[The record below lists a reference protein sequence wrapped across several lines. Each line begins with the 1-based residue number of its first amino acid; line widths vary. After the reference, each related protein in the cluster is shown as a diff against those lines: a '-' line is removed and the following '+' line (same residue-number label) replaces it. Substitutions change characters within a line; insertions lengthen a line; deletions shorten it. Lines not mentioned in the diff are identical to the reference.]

1 MKHNVSLLIVMTL
14 VCFPALVNS
23 QNILTSSLN
32 APRDSDIIYKCRVK
46 YTKPGD
52 AGKDNCWNFSNA
64 SILEKSYSITYSRDT
79 MLDIVGMEHN
89 SMYKYRV
96 SKDSLVQTGYEEPTT
111 IIRYDHP
118 ILQQVYPFS
127 MDMKSSS
134 RYEGEGW
141 YCGDHAMKIT
151 GNVEQEADG
160 MGTIILS
167 ENDTLKNVLRVH
179 TIRTSATTM
188 TEDTCIADSADG
200 HQEIEEAYRWYAR
213 GYRYPVYETVSRTS
227 YYNLDPV
234 ACSQMAFLYLPEDQR
249 ILADSLNQVIATRDS
264 AESRNDNNNGN
275 NKPDIIKYTVQ
286 NSGSS
291 ITINYDL
298 TESAHI
304 TALICNAS
312 GILYRHSERSDTAG
326 EGYTLQIDCSGL
338 RSGQYVLYINV
349 NGKIYNEKIN
359 IQ

>member
-200 HQEIEEAYRWYAR
+200 HQEIEETYRWYAR

-227 YYNLDPV
+227 YYHLDPV
-234 ACSQMAFLYLPEDQR
+234 ACSQMAFLYLPENQR
-249 ILADSLNQVIATRDS
+249 ILADSLNQAIAARDS
-264 AESRNDNNNGN
+264 SGSHNDNNND
-275 NKPDIIKYTVQ
+275 KADIIKYTVQ
-286 NSGSS
+286 NSGNS

-304 TALICNAS
+304 TALLCNAS
-312 GILYRHSERSDTAG
+312 GILYRRSERSDPAG
-326 EGYTLQIDCSGL
+326 GGYTLQIDCSGL
-338 RSGQYVLYINV
+338 RSGLYVLYINV